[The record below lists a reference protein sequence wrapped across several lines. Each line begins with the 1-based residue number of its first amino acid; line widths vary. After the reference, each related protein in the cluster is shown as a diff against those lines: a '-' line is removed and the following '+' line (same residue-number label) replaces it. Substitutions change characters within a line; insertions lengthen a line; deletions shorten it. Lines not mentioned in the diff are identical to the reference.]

1 MKRKYLLPII
11 ATCMAV
17 AVLAVG
23 FAGWLITGA
32 DTTDIATG
40 NFETYGVE
48 NRAYKVT
55 IEATAPGTSDKIIFG
70 RPADAD
76 NTGWLKYES
85 DVKEES
91 LVATFVLTVTPESDS
106 AAVADIVTDDIKVTL
121 VLPEPYK
128 TAQSNNYV
136 AAVTMAATGVTGAS
150 YDNVKN
156 VLTLPATVFDSTST
170 VTITVTFDWGT
181 VTGGENPY
189 TYYKTQ
195 ENNEDNRDTAEKL
208 LTAVHALNEATYTL
222 SLSVGAGT
230 GPAA

>member
-32 DTTDIATG
+32 DTTDTATG
-40 NFETYGVE
+40 NFKTYDVE
-48 NRAYKVT
+48 NKAYKVT
-55 IEATAPGTSDKIIFG
+55 IEATTSGTTDKIIFG

-76 NTGWLKYES
+76 NTGWLKYDGTVE
-85 DVKEES
+85 VES
-91 LVATFVLTVTPESDS
+91 LVATFVLTVTPEGS

-121 VLPEPYK
+121 ELPGAYK
-128 TAQSNNYV
+128 TAQGKNYV
-136 AAVTMAATGVTGAS
+136 AAVTMAATDVTGAS
-150 YDNVKN
+150 YDNEKN
-156 VLTLPATVFDSTST
+156 VLTLPATVFDSTNT

-189 TYYKTQ
+189 THYKDQ
-195 ENNEDNRDTAEKL
+195 VNNEGNRKAAEDL
-208 LTAVHALNEATYTL
+208 LEAVYALNEETYTL
-222 SLSVGAGT
+222 RLSVGTDAG
-230 GPAA
+230 A